1 MEKLSSCFSLSAC
14 VFVFESISPL
24 ARDSIAAEKSCDE
37 VDSKIGA
44 ENQHEVRS
52 LFVGEALFAA
62 FNELFRLSVVLSI
75 MSCLMQATEAEDIRC
90 SDMNTNVN
98 FLQYP
103 ECEMENSC
111 VFTGL
116 QLQKDS
122 KINTDRMVHD
132 FKCMIFV
139 DSFVYEIPSSI
150 FMTLKSNVT
159 HLYANNVNITELR
172 RLSFPFGQKLQSV
185 NLSGNSIKGIK
196 ETIFYD
202 APILEVLDLSDN
214 QISEFSS
221 NAFEKLNSLK
231 TLDLSRNQ
239 ITTIPF
245 ELFQPLTGIAT
256 LNLRNNRLQIK
267 FGIFPDAL
275 RKLDL
280 SYNNI
285 DIHHKFK
292 IFSLMENLETLLLHG
307 NRIESIHSSIL
318 ESNLSFLGLS
328 DNPFTCSTLADIFLS
343 MKENHVT
350 SIPDPDNVVKN
361 ASNIRG
367 IKCNE

>member
-1 MEKLSSCFSLSAC
+1 MRFVICSLKKTQF
-14 VFVFESISPL
+14 FVAF
-24 ARDSIAAEKSCDE
+24 
-37 VDSKIGA
+37 IGT
-44 ENQHEVRS
+44 
-52 LFVGEALFAA
+52 
-62 FNELFRLSVVLSI
+62 FRLCVVLSF
-75 MSCLMQATEAEDIRC
+75 MSWLMETVRAEDIRC
-90 SDMNTNVN
+90 SEANINVN
-98 FLQYP
+98 FQQYA
-103 ECEMENSC
+103 ECEIENSC
-111 VFTGL
+111 VIAGL
-116 QLQKDS
+116 QLPKDE
-122 KINTDRMVHD
+122 KINTDRVVHD
-132 FKCMIFV
+132 FKCMIFE

-159 HLYANNVNITELR
+159 HLYANHVEITELR
-172 RLSFPFGQKLQSV
+172 RISFPFGQKLQSV
-185 NLSGNSIKGIK
+185 DLSGNAIRGIR

-202 APILEVLDLSDN
+202 SPNLEILDLSDN

-221 NAFEKLNSLK
+221 NTFEKLNSLK

-245 ELFQPLTGIAT
+245 ELFQPLTGVDT
-256 LNLRNNRLQIK
+256 LNLKYNRLQIK

-292 IFSLMENLETLLLHG
+292 IFSLMENLEILLLHG
-307 NRIESIHSSIL
+307 NRIENIHSSIL
-318 ESNLSFLGLS
+318 ESNLKYLGLS
-328 DNPFTCSTLADIFLS
+328 DNLFSCSTLADVFLE
-343 MKENHVT
+343 MKKHQVT
-350 SIPDPDNVVKN
+350 SILDPDNVVKN